1 MLNIKNKKMNI
12 KDTIRE
18 LELENV
24 ELPRILSQRVN
35 AVENLDIRLEK
46 AVSEYED
53 NPTEDNEE
61 KLDEVRDYVEE
72 YKNDVVS
79 QLKIYKSKVDKKAQ
93 ENNQS
98 QDEPKDKKNGGVG
111 VLIGAVLLVA
121 TLGAVNVL
129 NKK

>member
-35 AVENLDIRLEK
+35 AVENLDIRLEN